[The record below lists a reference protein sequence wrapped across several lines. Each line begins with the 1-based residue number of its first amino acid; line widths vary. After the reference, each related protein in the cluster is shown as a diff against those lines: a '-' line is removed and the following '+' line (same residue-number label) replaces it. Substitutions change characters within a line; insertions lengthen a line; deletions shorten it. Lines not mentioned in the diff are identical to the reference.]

1 MTNDE
6 LNAAATAFLKE
17 LYADIGEE
25 MPQLGDQQ
33 QATAVEEKPEPAEKN
48 EIIGYGY
55 CPQCGSPGVSRERR
69 INGNDQ
75 CGNGHVYPSRASLKS
90 PQPATKAKRGRKKK

>member
-33 QATAVEEKPEPAEKN
+33 QATAVEEKPEPK
-48 EIIGYGY
+48 
-55 CPQCGSPGVSRERR
+55 
-69 INGNDQ
+69 
-75 CGNGHVYPSRASLKS
+75 